1 MNNRE
6 IESIKSNIEVLPFN
20 SEQLNT
26 YLSKMNDSFVFIRN
40 KSNFILDIYNHSY
53 ANNIQKHIQENQLL
67 ESRVFNDQKEIKV
80 FKRMNNWYICIT
92 TDQQGNEN
100 ATEYFDAEQIILGKD
115 FFNKYENLIHLKQ
128 MGQFITIGKNLLNYI
143 SLNVN
148 GDVLEKPLKLLTRNY
163 IAPNEIGQ
171 YGISH
176 TRMIKINF

>member
-6 IESIKSNIEVLPFN
+6 IKSTKTNIKVLPFN

-26 YLSKMNDSFVFIRN
+26 YLSEMNDSFVFIRN

-53 ANNIQKHIQENQLL
+53 ANNIQKHIQENQLIK
-67 ESRVFNDQKEIKV
+67 SRVFNNQKEIKI
-80 FKRMNNWYICIT
+80 FKKMNNWYICIT
-92 TDQQGNEN
+92 ADQQGNEN

-115 FFNKYENLIHLKQ
+115 ISNKDENLIHLKQ
-128 MGQFITIGKNLLNYI
+128 MGQFITIGKNLLNHI
-143 SLNVN
+143 PLNEN
-148 GDVLEKPLKLLTRNY
+148 KNALNNPLKLVTRNY

>member
-6 IESIKSNIEVLPFN
+6 IKSIKSNIKVLPFN

-26 YLSKMNDSFVFIRN
+26 YLSEMNDSFVFIRN
-40 KSNFILDIYNHSY
+40 KSNFILDIYNDSY
-53 ANNIQKHIQENQLL
+53 VNNIQIHIQENQLI

-92 TDQQGNEN
+92 TDHQGNEN
-100 ATEYFDAEQIILGKD
+100 ATEYFDAEQIILGREFSNKD
-115 FFNKYENLIHLKQ
+115 ENLIHLKQ
-128 MGQFITIGKNLLNYI
+128 MGQFITIGKNLLNE
-143 SLNVN
+143 LN
-148 GDVLEKPLKLLTRNY
+148 KPLKLLTRNY

-171 YGISH
+171 YRISH